1 MGHKSDFQKKLES
14 YLECKDFIVS
24 GESYEVM
31 FNPAYEMLV
40 TSPVPENL
48 KEYYKSE
55 DYISHTDSRKS
66 LIDIVYQFVKRST
79 LRRKLALINSFN
91 TTTKTILDVG
101 AGTGDFLKICVANN
115 WNISGVEPNSDA
127 RKISKTKGVLLQK
140 ELDQLGDKQYDVITL
155 WHVLEH
161 VENLSSY
168 IFKLKQL
175 ISDNGRLLIAVPN
188 YKSYDAK
195 YYKEF
200 WAAYDVPRH
209 LWHFSQQSIQKIF
222 SFEKMSVEKII
233 PMKFDS
239 YYVSLL
245 SEKYKTGKM
254 NIINAFYRGF
264 VSNLK
269 GRSTSEYSS
278 LIYVIKKD

>member
-79 LRRKLALINSFN
+79 LRRKLDLINSFN

>member
-175 ISDNGRLLIAVPN
+175 LSDNGRLLIAVPN

-209 LWHFSQQSIQKIF
+209 LCHFSQQSIQKIF